1 MENFDV
7 FNYVILPL
15 IIFLSRVLDVSIGT
29 LRIMLISRGNRMLAP
44 LLGFVE
50 VLVWL
55 LAITQ
60 IIKNLNNVISF
71 LAYGSGFAFGNYVG
85 IWLESKLA
93 LGMQT
98 VRIITRSQ
106 LQALPMILR
115 DEGFAVTTVKAR
127 GAKGPVDIIYSVVPR
142 RYVKKVMELSNLVA
156 PKAFITIEDVRTSH
170 LGYIKPK
177 SPHRLIKKK

>member
-7 FNYVILPL
+7 FKYVILPL
-15 IIFLSRVLDVSIGT
+15 LIFMSRILDVSIGT
-29 LRIMLISRGNRMLAP
+29 LRIMLISRGNKLIAP
-44 LLGFVE
+44 VLGFAE
-50 VLVWL
+50 VLIWL

-60 IIKNLNNVISF
+60 VMKNLNNVVSYI
-71 LAYGSGFAFGNYVG
+71 AYGSGFAFGNYVG

-93 LGMQT
+93 LGMQS
-98 VRIITRSQ
+98 VQIITRSQ

-115 DEGFAVTTVKAR
+115 DEGFAVTTVKAK
-127 GAKGPVDIIYSVVPR
+127 GARGPVDIIYTVVSR
-142 RYVKKVMELSNLVA
+142 KHVKEVMKLVNVIA

-170 LGYIKPK
+170 LGYMKTK